1 VLEADVVVSRLLS
14 EVAVVELTVL
24 TVSVLT
30 VVLPVDW
37 EVVVLVAIPL
47 HTNL

>member
-1 VLEADVVVSRLLS
+1 VLEADVVESRLLS

-47 HTNL
+47 QTKL